1 MYRITQ
7 IQLGSNFQAPN
18 KCYIFGIFG
27 VFGHPTLT
35 QDQYQ
40 ENASPY
46 SSIFSLGRSIV
57 VETAVPR
64 FGATRPNTLQ

>member
-1 MYRITQ
+1 MAGKIHFTQ
-7 IQLGSNFQAPN
+7 AVFVYLCI
-18 KCYIFGIFG
+18 CIC